1 MLAVLH
7 WLGIADSE
15 RRLVGQ
21 GRACS
26 SSARRFGSPARKS
39 PLRSGAKCGL
49 ATALQA
55 RIPRRQAPL
64 RPQVSG
70 SYRNNVSQGISPRLM
85 LFRRNPGVI
94 RPARHFSHALPRLAK
109 RAERSR
115 AGRPTQASPHF
126 TCLTCAP
133 SWLGR
138 LGGPTAGQGTRV
150 PHVHPYVPPALRH
163 APTREHWVRARGWG
177 RLGLLGARR
186 QSVKEE
192 YRVGGPGSRRALK

>member
-26 SSARRFGSPARKS
+26 SSARRFESPARKS

-70 SYRNNVSQGISPRLM
+70 SYRNNVSQGVSPRLT

-94 RPARHFSHALPRLAK
+94 RPARHFSHFSHALPRLAK

-150 PHVHPYVPPALRH
+150 PHVHRTCHQRCDMRP
-163 APTREHWVRARGWG
+163 RANTGCGLGAGWG
-177 RLGLLGARR
+177 CLGRGGSQSRR
-186 QSVKEE
+186 STASEGQ
-192 YRVGGPGSRRALK
+192 GPGGR